1 MDEYNKKMKNAKF
14 IKDQLLEYKMN
25 CIKRFQEEQLEG
37 ELIRRQAEQEL
48 ERERQKAN
56 ERRLRMVDQ
65 RDSLRKAN
73 DELVA

>member
-1 MDEYNKKMKNAKF
+1 MNEYDDKLRQKLMEEYNKKMKNSKF

-48 ERERQKAN
+48 ERERHREH
-56 ERRLRMVDQ
+56 ERRLKMID
-65 RDSLRKAN
+65 
-73 DELVA
+73 